1 MTWRP
6 GPTKI
11 IRRVTVSLLFLFLSS
26 CMGSGSGTNIML
38 RSASPHITNSDE
50 LFRQPPNCVIIMPLV
65 GDVVIDNAKIV
76 ETVVARHFSQ
86 RLSRIVDPTE
96 RRTLERHGAYNLS
109 DPVELRRFARM
120 LGCGYGLEIIVHA
133 AADTYGLIWAWRH
146 FDLTLTLVRIGDERV
161 IWSARH
167 ALNRSAGGLPTG
179 PLSLVL
185 DSARAAS
192 FASNHDGNEALV
204 EDVVRQTVQGFPD
217 LR

>member
-6 GPTKI
+6 GLTQI
-11 IRRVTVSLLFLFLSS
+11 IRRVTVSLLFLLLSS
-26 CMGSGSGTNIML
+26 CMGSGSGPNTML
-38 RSASPHITNSDE
+38 RPVSPHITNSDE

-65 GDVVIDNAKIV
+65 GDVVLDNAKMV
-76 ETVVARHFSQ
+76 ETVVARHFAQ
-86 RLSRIVDPTE
+86 RLRRIVGPTE
-96 RRTLERHGAYNLS
+96 RRSRERHGAYNLS

-120 LGCGYGLEIIVHA
+120 LGCGYGLEVIVHA
-133 AADTYGLIWAWRH
+133 ATDTYGLTWAWRH
-146 FDLTLTLVRIGDERV
+146 FDLTLTLVRIGDEKV
-161 IWSARH
+161 LWSARH

-204 EDVVRQTVQGFPD
+204 EDVVRQTVRGFPD